1 MCLRT
6 IPANTGKIP
15 LPHVHAASSWD
26 HPREYGE
33 NYGGRADRVATQGPS
48 PRIRGKCAAC
58 IATRKTG
65 RTIPANTGKIRWV
78 IRNQRSGK
86 DHPREYGENLDLMPM
101 TSISSGPS
109 PRIRGKLRSIV
120 ISPCLAGTIPANTG
134 KISWFVVP
142 TLSLGDHPREYGEN
156 QLVCGTDPI
165 TGGPSPRIRGKC
177 QHLLR

>member
-1 MCLRT
+1 MQQYHHQYTSQCYFR
-6 IPANTGKIP
+6 
-15 LPHVHAASSWD
+15 WD
-26 HPREYGE
+26 HPREYRE
-33 NYGGRADRVATQGPS
+33 NLEDVPTVHCVCGPS

-156 QLVCGTDPI
+156 LSKTDEVA
-165 TGGPSPRIRGKC
+165 GKQGSSPRIRGK
-177 QHLLR
+177 LNVA